1 MWNLGLT
8 KTRNR
13 VCIKK
18 SKHHFLHHQTLEVV
32 FHDHIKHFKVVKIL
46 CFACVFSSPLSMFE
60 MSQPVERL
68 SVWGKKQRGKGREMK
83 GGGGWLFL
91 LPSST
96 LDQRPV
102 HRLEMSRNTVLCWI
116 FIVVRWCQQ
125 RREGFWKLLSLKT
138 LSFKW
143 AVNHISP
150 KRDQHYFSPKYQ
162 FIDKGTVMRT
172 DKMIA

>member
-1 MWNLGLT
+1 MWNPGFT

-18 SKHHFLHHQTLEVV
+18 SKHHFLHHQTLEAV

-83 GGGGWLFL
+83 GGGVAF
-91 LPSST
+91 PSPQFHT
-96 LDQRPV
+96 QPK
-102 HRLEMSRNTVLCWI
+102 
-116 FIVVRWCQQ
+116 
-125 RREGFWKLLSLKT
+125 GFWKLLSLKT
-138 LSFKW
+138 LFFKW
-143 AVNHISP
+143 AVNHLSP

-162 FIDKGTVMRT
+162 FIDKGTVMRI

>member
-1 MWNLGLT
+1 MWNSGFT

-83 GGGGWLFL
+83 LGWLF
-91 LPSST
+91 PSPQFHT
-96 LDQRPV
+96 RPKACSQARNV
-102 HRLEMSRNTVLCWI
+102 TKHRLVLDIYSSPLMPTTPRGFLEVVVFKNTILQMGC
-116 FIVVRWCQQ
+116 
-125 RREGFWKLLSLKT
+125 
-138 LSFKW
+138 
-143 AVNHISP
+143 
-150 KRDQHYFSPKYQ
+150 
-162 FIDKGTVMRT
+162 
-172 DKMIA
+172 